1 MEHDNKALWIF
12 PNIRESVNCLPEEL
26 KGEAY
31 KAMIEYGFGAEVNTD
46 KMNPMVKMAFELAK
60 PFLRL
65 RGVAGAPTGNQNA
78 KKEEKNNIE
87 NNIEKQ
93 SKTILI
99 DQKNNSFNNHNDNGN
114 DNKNDNGNENSKYG
128 ELKNVRLTPEQYTHL
143 KEKHPH
149 IDDAIEVLDTWL
161 GKNSK
166 SAKEARGKNHYA
178 YFKENSWVWER
189 IEVVR
194 KPTESYQAPVAEQKQ
209 QHETIADIIERKWRE
224 QGGRPNEHTI

>member
-12 PNIRESVNCLPEEL
+12 PNIRESVNCLPDEL

-31 KAMIEYGFGAEVNTD
+31 RAMIEYGFGEEVKTD
-46 KMNPMVKMAFELAK
+46 SMHPMVKMAFELAK

-65 RGVAGAPTGNQNA
+65 RGVAGAPQGNQNA

-93 SKTILI
+93 SKTILNE
-99 DQKNNSFNNHNDNGN
+99 QKNNSFNNHNDN
-114 DNKNDNGNENSKYG
+114 KNDNNNKNENSKYG
-128 ELKNVRLTPEQYTHL
+128 ELGYVRLTPEQYTHL
-143 KEKHPH
+143 KEKHPN

-161 GKNSK
+161 GTSGSK
-166 SAKEARGKNHYA
+166 HRNKNHYA

-189 IEVVR
+189 L
-194 KPTESYQAPVAEQKQ
+194 AETKQ
-209 QHETIADIIERKWRE
+209 QQPAKQERDWSEIKADLESRFGKAV
-224 QGGRPNEHTI
+224 

>member
-65 RGVAGAPTGNQNA
+65 RGVAGAPQGNQNA

-99 DQKNNSFNNHNDNGN
+99 DQKNNSFNNHNDNKN
-114 DNKNDNGNENSKYG
+114 DNINDNGNEKES
-128 ELKNVRLTPEQYTHL
+128 V
-143 KEKHPH
+143 KEKV
-149 IDDAIEVLDTWL
+149 AI
-161 GKNSK
+161 
-166 SAKEARGKNHYA
+166 APR
-178 YFKENSWVWER
+178 F
-189 IEVVR
+189 I
-194 KPTESYQAPVAEQKQ
+194 KPTIQEVQSYIAEQGLDMDAQAFVDFYESKGWKVGSSAMKDWKAAVRNWARRDRRKLNESYQVPVAEQKT
-209 QHETIADIIERKWRE
+209 ETIDDIIERMKRE
-224 QGGRPNEHTI
+224 EHYEQAI

>member
-1 MEHDNKALWIF
+1 MSEHDNKALWIF

-46 KMNPMVKMAFELAK
+46 QMNPMVKMAFELAK

-78 KKEEKNNIE
+78 KKEDKNNIE

-99 DQKNNSFNNHNDNGN
+99 DPKNNSFNNHNDNGN
-114 DNKNDNGNENSKYG
+114 DNKNKNGNDNGNSKYG
-128 ELKNVRLTPEQYTHL
+128 ELGYVRLTAEQYNTL
-143 KEKHPH
+143 KSRHPN
-149 IDDAIEVLDTWL
+149 IDSAIEVLDTWL
-161 GKNSK
+161 GTSGSKN
-166 SAKEARGKNHYA
+166 RNKNHYA

-189 IEVVR
+189 LLEQHPAKQTKPLTKAQQIDQHNIEYIR
-194 KPTESYQAPVAEQKQ
+194 SLYEQ
-209 QHETIADIIERKWRE
+209 EVSNA
-224 QGGRPNEHTI
+224 